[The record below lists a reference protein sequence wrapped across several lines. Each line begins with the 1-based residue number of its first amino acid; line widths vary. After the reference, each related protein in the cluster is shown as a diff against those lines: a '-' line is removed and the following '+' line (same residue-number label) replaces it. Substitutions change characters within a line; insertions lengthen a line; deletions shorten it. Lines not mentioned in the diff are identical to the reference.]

1 MRKSWWFLSVL
12 ILTFFLV
19 SLAQAQTVALSAAG
33 ATFPY
38 PIYSQWAF
46 KYNQITGMKINY
58 QAIGSGGG
66 IAQIKAKTVDYG
78 ASDAPQKADM
88 LKENG
93 LVQWPMVMGGVVL
106 AVNIPGVGPGAM
118 KLTGPVLADIYLGK
132 ITKWDD
138 PAIKEL
144 NPGLKLPPQAIT
156 EVHRTDGSGTT
167 FIFTTYLSMI
177 SPEWREKVGADTSVQ
192 WPAKNSVGGK
202 GNEGV
207 AGQVKVVPGSIGYVE
222 YAYVKQN
229 NMPYTL
235 LQNKAGK
242 FLKPSLEAFGAA
254 AANADWKSVPYGF
267 YLMLDDQPGDQS
279 WPIAGATFIMV
290 HKDQHDDA
298 KAQAML
304 KYFDWCYQ
312 HGGEMAEKL
321 DYVPMPKSVV
331 DMVEATWATEIT
343 SGGKPVWPVK

>member
-1 MRKSWWFLSVL
+1 MKKSWWFISGL
-12 ILTFFLV
+12 ILTFSLV
-19 SLAQAQTVALSAAG
+19 SLAQAQPVTLNAAG

-38 PIYSQWAF
+38 PIYSQWGY
-46 KYNQITGMKINY
+46 KYNQTTGVKINY

-78 ASDAPQKADM
+78 ASDAPQKAEM

-93 LVQWPMVMGGVVL
+93 LVQWPMVIGGVVM
-106 AVNIPGVGPGAM
+106 AVNLPGIGPGVLKLNGP
-118 KLTGPVLADIYLGK
+118 TLADIYLGK
-132 ITKWDD
+132 ITQWDD
-138 PAIKEL
+138 PAIKQL
-144 NPGLKLPPQAIT
+144 NPGLKLPSQAIT
-156 EVHRTDGSGTT
+156 VVHRTDGSGTT

-177 SPEWREKVGADTSVQ
+177 SPEWQQKVGADTAVQ

-207 AGQVKVVPGSIGYVE
+207 AGQVKVVPGTIGYVE

-235 LQNKAGK
+235 LQNKADQ
-242 FLKPSLEAFGAA
+242 FLKPSLEAFEAA
-254 AANADWKSVPYGF
+254 AANADWSKAPYGF

-279 WPIAGATFIMV
+279 WPIAGATFILA
-290 HKDQHDDA
+290 HKDQPDAA

-304 KYFDWCYQ
+304 KYFDGCFK
-312 HGGEMAEKL
+312 HGGDLAKKL
-321 DYVPMPKSVV
+321 DYVPLPEKVV
-331 DMVEATWATEIT
+331 EMVEDAWAKEIT
-343 SGGKPVWPVK
+343 SGGKPVWPAR

>member
-1 MRKSWWFLSVL
+1 MRKSWWFLSAL
-12 ILTFFLV
+12 ILTLFLA
-19 SLAQAQTVALSAAG
+19 SLAQAQTVTLNAAG

-46 KYNQITGMKINY
+46 KYNQMTGMKVNY
-58 QAIGSGGG
+58 QSIGSGGG

-78 ASDAPQKADM
+78 ASDAPQKEAM

-93 LVQWPMVMGGVVL
+93 LVQWPMVMGGVVM
-106 AVNIPGVGPGAM
+106 AVNIPGIGPGAM
-118 KLTGPVLADIYLGK
+118 KLNGPVLADIYLGK

-138 PAIKEL
+138 PAITKL
-144 NPGLKLPPQAIT
+144 NPGLKLPSQGIT
-156 EVHRTDGSGTT
+156 VVHRSDGSGTT
-167 FIFTTYLSMI
+167 FIFSTYLSMI
-177 SPEWREKVGADTSVQ
+177 SPEWKDKVGADPTVQ
-192 WPAKNSVGGK
+192 WPTGVGGK

-235 LQNKAGK
+235 LENKAGK
-242 FLKPSLEAFGAA
+242 FLKPSLEAFAAA
-254 AANADWKSVPYGF
+254 AANADWKSAPYGF
-267 YLMLDDQPGDQS
+267 YLMIDNQPGDQS

-290 HKDQHDDA
+290 HADQPDLA

-304 KYFDWCYQ
+304 KYFDWCYR

-321 DYVPMPKSVV
+321 DYVPMPASVV
-331 DMVEATWATEIT
+331 DMVEASWAKDIT